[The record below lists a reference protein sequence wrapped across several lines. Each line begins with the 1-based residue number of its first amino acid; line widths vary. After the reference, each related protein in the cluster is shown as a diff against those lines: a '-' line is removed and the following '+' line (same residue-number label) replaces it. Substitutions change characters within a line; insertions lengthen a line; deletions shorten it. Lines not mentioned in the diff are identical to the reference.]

1 MEVKRTPT
9 LSKPVLSALRLL
21 ELGKG
26 KSVSQL
32 SSEFELTNSDVVCIV
47 MPFVRAGLVGHR
59 TVTDDWRDDIYY
71 SFNYEREISASPSE
85 DELRNLKDELAKSR
99 DDLRRLQADL
109 ASKDESLGK
118 AHRLDSVKDLHL
130 EEGKTLSQIAIET
143 GMSATRTQELIEPL
157 VKSGEVVQ
165 KYISKGQFIYMP
177 AKKLKDFLPPAADID
192 ARNLKEEVKRL
203 KNATEQKEEAL
214 RRRVKLEIL
223 ESLEVGKGKSAGQI
237 AAKTGMSIA
246 DVVGTM
252 MTFVRSG
259 LIEQSFTPQGFFYVP
274 ATVAGEVT
282 PTTAEEVVPTIPAR
296 AVEELAS
303 RQVAREFVSPSETRA
318 GVQLF
323 TPAETHTRIELFE
336 DLLPKLTVKELVLL
350 RERINMELRKR

>member
-32 SSEFELTNSDVVCIV
+32 SSEFELTNSDVVCVV

-59 TVTDDWRDDIYY
+59 TVTEDWRDDVYY
-71 SFNYEREISASPSE
+71 SLNYEREIPAPPAE
-85 DELRNLKDELAKSR
+85 DELKKLKDELVESR
-99 DDLRRLQADL
+99 DDLRRLQVDL
-109 ASKDESLGK
+109 ASKEESSGK
-118 AHRLDSVKDLHL
+118 AHRLVSVKDLHL

-143 GMSATRTQELIEPL
+143 GMSSARAQEFIELL
-157 VKSGEVVQ
+157 VKSGEIVQ
-165 KYISKGQFIYMP
+165 KYISKGQFTYVA
-177 AKKLKDFLPPAADID
+177 AKKLKDFLPTAADID
-192 ARNLKEEVKRL
+192 ARNLKDEVKSL
-203 KNATEQKEEAL
+203 KNVTEQREEAL
-214 RRRVKLEIL
+214 RKRIKLEIL
-223 ESLEVGKGKSAGQI
+223 ESLDIGKGRSAGQI

-274 ATVAGEVT
+274 AVVSGEIAPTVV
-282 PTTAEEVVPTIPAR
+282 EEKIPTIQTR

-303 RQVAREFVSPSETRA
+303 KQVVKEFVTPSETRA

-323 TPAETHTRIELFE
+323 TPADTHTRIELFE
-336 DLLPKLTVKELVLL
+336 DLFPKLTVKELVLL
-350 RERINMELRKR
+350 REKINMELRKR

>member
-1 MEVKRTPT
+1 VKRTPT

-21 ELGKG
+21 DLGKG

-32 SSEFELTNSDVVCIV
+32 STEFELTNSDVVCVV

-59 TVTDDWRDDIYY
+59 TVTEDWRDDVYY
-71 SFNYEREISASPSE
+71 SFNYEREIPASPAEE
-85 DELRNLKDELAKSR
+85 DLRSMKDELARSR

-109 ASKDESLGK
+109 ASKDDSSGK

-130 EEGKTLSQIAIET
+130 EEGKTLAQIAIET
-143 GMSATRTQELIEPL
+143 GMSQVKAQELVEPF
-157 VKSGEVVQ
+157 VKAGDVVQ
-165 KYISKGQFIYMP
+165 KYISKGQFMYVA
-177 AKKLKDFLPPAADID
+177 AKKLKDFLPPPADID
-192 ARNLKEEVKRL
+192 ARNLKDEVKRL
-203 KNATEQKEEAL
+203 KNVTEQKEESL
-214 RRRVKLEIL
+214 RKRVKLEIL
-223 ESLEVGKGKSAGQI
+223 ESLDVGKGKSAGQI

-274 ATVAGEVT
+274 TTVSGEIAPSVV
-282 PTTAEEVVPTIPAR
+282 EEKIPTIPAR

-303 RQVAREFVSPSETRA
+303 RQVKELVTPSETRA

-323 TPAETHTRIELFE
+323 TPAETHTRIELLE
-336 DLLPKLTVKELVLL
+336 DLFPKLTVKELVLL
-350 RERINMELRKR
+350 REKINMELRKR

>member
-1 MEVKRTPT
+1 MELKRTPT

-59 TVTDDWRDDIYY
+59 TVTEDWRDDIYY
-71 SFNYEREISASPSE
+71 SLNYEGEMYASPVE
-85 DELRNLKDELAKSR
+85 EELRNLKDELAKSR

-109 ASKDESLGK
+109 ESKEESSGK
-118 AHRLDSVKDLHL
+118 GHRLDSVKDLHL
-130 EEGKTLSQIAIET
+130 DDGKTLSQIAIET
-143 GMSATRTQELIEPL
+143 GMSPSKAQDLIEPL

-165 KYISKGQFIYMP
+165 KYISKGQFIYVA
-177 AKKLKDFLPPAADID
+177 AKKMKDFLPTAVNID
-192 ARNLKEEVKRL
+192 VRNLKDEVKRL
-203 KNATEQKEEAL
+203 KNAAEQKEEAL
-214 RRRVKLEIL
+214 RKRVKLEIL
-223 ESLEVGKGKSAGQI
+223 ESLDVGKGKSAGQI
-237 AAKTGMSIA
+237 AARTGMSIA

-274 ATVAGEVT
+274 TTVSGQIT
-282 PTTAEEVVPTIPAR
+282 PTTVEEKIPTIPTR
-296 AVEELAS
+296 TVEELAS
-303 RQVAREFVSPSETRA
+303 KQVVREFVTPSETRA

-350 RERINMELRKR
+350 REKINIELRKR